1 MTLKKSVANLP
12 LPIAHKKER
21 EKPMNTYRVT
31 TIQNFELV
39 TDDIRKVLEHYEF
52 SVFDEGVIGEAE
64 FIDGH
69 VNYEVVSND

>member
-1 MTLKKSVANLP
+1 
-12 LPIAHKKER
+12 
-21 EKPMNTYRVT
+21 MNTYRVT

>member
-1 MTLKKSVANLP
+1 MKKY
-12 LPIAHKKER
+12 E
-21 EKPMNTYRVT
+21 VT
-31 TIQNFELV
+31 AIQTFELF

-69 VNYEVVSND
+69 VNYEVIEND